1 MMNEVIDK
9 AGPFS
14 ESAKINEREPD
25 QKSIARSGTLMSRT
39 MRNRPQNEDA
49 LRGMELKPLTEAV
62 DFEYPVHLLPSVMK
76 TLTSKY
82 GGRLQ
87 TVNVQMV
94 KSNQYRVAF
103 SLNSRVGGDE

>member
-1 MMNEVIDK
+1 MNEITEVRPTVSTTTK
-9 AGPFS
+9 S
-14 ESAKINEREPD
+14 KERGTD
-25 QKSIARSGTLMSRT
+25 NRSIARSGTLMSRT